1 MFSYFCAGSITPCYG
16 MVISTSVL
24 LKDNVYC
31 QYQEF
36 AITAWKIESGI
47 FLSWTQN
54 CAYMYLML
62 LTKKKKRFPALYLLC
77 EVMLNDEIIAS
88 TCIRHYQ
95 LFGDVEFGQSAWQ
108 TICINPRFQCTLI
121 PILSSFY
128 NIWLID
134 FLWILNW
141 WETRPKL
148 KASEAL
154 KASVVHNNS
163 LN

>member
-1 MFSYFCAGSITPCYG
+1 MFSYFCAGSISPGYG

-31 QYQEF
+31 QYQES

-54 CAYMYLML
+54 CAFEHVFDCFCPYQLVSTTCAAL
-62 LTKKKKRFPALYLLC
+62 PKKKKVSSTVFD
-77 EVMLNDEIIAS
+77 MLSDAEWWDNSYS

-108 TICINPRFQCTLI
+108 TLYD
-121 PILSSFY
+121 ILVM
-128 NIWLID
+128 
-134 FLWILNW
+134 
-141 WETRPKL
+141 
-148 KASEAL
+148 AL
-154 KASVVHNNS
+154 
-163 LN
+163 LF